1 MTASTRP
8 RGRLPARVYWF
19 RRSLVLG
26 TAMALVFA
34 VAQAVGGT
42 DPGAEE
48 QARTAAAPSAPD
60 PTPTVAPMGPVPA
73 KTGAAAPSG
82 GAAVL
87 PRPDGPCAV
96 DQVTVT
102 PSMKRAT
109 AGRSVALTFLLTGIS
124 PACTFEIS
132 RRTLVAKVVVGPQR
146 IWSTQDCPSS
156 IPTGTVVVRSG
167 TPTVV
172 KVAWSGRTSDGEC
185 SRTAPYALPGYYRV
199 IAAAIGSEPS
209 DDKFT
214 LVAPERAVVVRT
226 VQPKPKPKAS
236 GDPKATVNAGP

>member
-8 RGRLPARVYWF
+8 RGRLPARVYWI

-26 TAMALVFA
+26 TALALVFA
-34 VAQAVGGT
+34 VAQVLGGS
-42 DPGAEE
+42 DPGSDQRAES
-48 QARTAAAPSAPD
+48 AAAPT
-60 PTPTVAPMGPVPA
+60 TPESTPSTGPIGPVPA
-73 KTGAAAPSG
+73 KTGAAAPKS

-87 PRPDGPCAV
+87 PDPDGPCAV

-102 PSMKRAT
+102 PTMTRAT
-109 AGRSVALTFLLTGIS
+109 AGRAVALTFQLTGVR
-124 PACTFEIS
+124 PACTFEVS

-172 KVAWSGRTSDGEC
+172 KVAWSGRTSDGSC
-185 SRTAPYALPGYYRV
+185 SQTAPFAMPGFYRV

-214 LVAPERAVVVRT
+214 LVAPGRPVVVRT
-226 VQPKPKPKAS
+226 VQPKPKAT
-236 GDPKATVNAGP
+236 GAPKATVNAGP